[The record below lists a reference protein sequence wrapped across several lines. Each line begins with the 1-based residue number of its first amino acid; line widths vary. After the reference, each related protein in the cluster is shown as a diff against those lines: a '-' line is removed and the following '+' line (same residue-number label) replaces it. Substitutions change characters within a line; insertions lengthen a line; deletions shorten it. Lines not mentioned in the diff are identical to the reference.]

1 MMTRWLGKIHEA
13 STLGLCARSTGS
25 RLGWKL
31 YCKAHGAPFVI
42 CPPVLDLGI
51 LREAHTLP

>member
-1 MMTRWLGKIHEA
+1 MMTRGLGNIHKA
-13 STLGLCARSTGS
+13 SALGLCAQSAGS